1 MSDIQNQ
8 EQLRDSIASVLELSR
23 QSWKLKKLA
32 DDIEEED
39 RSSEPFPRSILLKTL
54 TRHPLASA
62 ATIASI
68 WYFGPARFGAMTAA
82 GIGLF
87 IRHRASILPIAEQLL
102 STAIFNTQTKT
113 RSEPPPRD

>member
-1 MSDIQNQ
+1 MSDLQNQ

-23 QSWKLKKLA
+23 QSWKLKNLA
-32 DDIEEED
+32 DDIKEEERD
-39 RSSEPFPRSILLKTL
+39 MEPFPRSLLLKTL
-54 TRHPLASA
+54 TKHPLASA

-102 STAIFNTQTKT
+102 SAAIFNTK
-113 RSEPPPRD
+113 SKAPSPDKAE